1 MGRVA
6 TQSGFL
12 TASLP
17 AQSSEAI
24 STAHPL
30 SRIVAASDSRPSG
43 QSSTGL
49 PTETHFQDEKTI
61 LDDQRPARGANSDGS
76 FHEAS
81 TRSGDGDG
89 LAPGMEGVVDE
100 QGKSVSGKT
109 VSDLSFPFRSM
120 ANSSRIAGSFRNC
133 PRPIDEDALS
143 ATLRQLGAAPA
154 LDAGANQS
162 FTANTPAI
170 APELPLPQA
179 VEPEEDS
186 EGENEGQFRLELE
199 FIRQK
204 RGVVV
209 KIRERVRFSVNG
221 ERPSF
226 VLGVFA
232 CGNINNRQFAALKN
246 KTLPLGVKTALAEG
260 DISYEVLEGIF
271 NRPGKG
277 ASAEGR
283 AAGKR
288 FRQAQ
293 AKHDG

>member
-1 MGRVA
+1 
-6 TQSGFL
+6 
-12 TASLP
+12 
-17 AQSSEAI
+17 
-24 STAHPL
+24 
-30 SRIVAASDSRPSG
+30 
-43 QSSTGL
+43 
-49 PTETHFQDEKTI
+49 
-61 LDDQRPARGANSDGS
+61 
-76 FHEAS
+76 
-81 TRSGDGDG
+81 
-89 LAPGMEGVVDE
+89 
-100 QGKSVSGKT
+100 
-109 VSDLSFPFRSM
+109 
-120 ANSSRIAGSFRNC
+120 
-133 PRPIDEDALS
+133 
-143 ATLRQLGAAPA
+143 LRQLGAAPT
-154 LDAGANQS
+154 LDAGANSS
-162 FTANTPAI
+162 FTVNAPAI
-170 APELPLPQA
+170 APEMPLPE
-179 VEPEEDS
+179 VIEPEGDS

-246 KTLPLGVKTALAEG
+246 KTLPPGVKTALAEG

-277 ASAEGR
+277 ATAEGR

-293 AKHDG
+293 TKHDG